1 MKLTHQRMTN
11 RYNNTPES
19 ILDWLEEQ
27 LENRGIDAV
36 VYTRYILSLLQED
49 NNNELDDNGFS
60 GISSVTD
67 TSSGIGSGVGFK
79 FCCEHQLIRKQT
91 LNNSCV
97 KENIKPVTTT
107 KWKHKRYLKANTNNN
122 NNCGNIVASGQLSRQ
137 QNLLSCHCCGNDYCS
152 AFNTMNSDEERKLA
166 VVECLKSASEQEFGI
181 ESFVDELCAKLKTIK
196 LLPETDISL
205 SETKELS
212 IDCKSETSNNTIAVS
227 PQEQAMKYYAA
238 FPALEGGL
246 NEEISNT
253 KDNASVLAKKVA
265 INKKSNGNKW
275 NGRKIIQFMT
285 NSISNN
291 GLLHGLTN
299 ETSSQQTLTTAENC
313 PNNSNPK
320 LDALNS
326 GNGLEEQKI
335 GSKLDNN
342 INEELVNEYNKKVS
356 LSSLIQSFENKK
368 FVYCGDIENN
378 LLSSSDGM
386 NSSLVVK
393 KNLNNNNNNK
403 PQTEECNT
411 FQKLVDKFNSNI
423 ASIWSKTGDNY
434 SNCSLLKNEN
444 IWSFDSSFSS
454 NQSSVSSTTT
464 SPKINTIDF
473 WSKIAKTEATDE
485 LTVSTPTVDQ
495 MISSMTQMPEISWE
509 SSVLQSI
516 GGISGTGFNGCRSD
530 DDNETWVISDFGL
543 IDSNKSSVDSTTI
556 TLQNHQENS
565 PFIEFNS
572 IISLT
577 PKQSESVS
585 DCLQLSAL
593 VPMASTLQN
602 PNELNLPEENLLTS
616 PKTHFQPIKQD
627 SFDRDSSD
635 EESVCDSTEVN
646 KLVICSTKCPN
657 NVDNK
662 ANDSSVALKRR
673 PVSTSLDELA
683 SFMGPFNDIDA
694 TTNELSAPPINDEI
708 DFNAIGKEISI
719 NNKMSDKSTSTEA
732 EHEIELKP
740 KLEPIMESSAENEPE
755 YQDLCNMINEV
766 LRNGLVEDESNTN
779 SVLSLRNMV
788 SMDDWYDDDI
798 GEEGNEF
805 ISSRNREKRLS
816 WNYYW
821 DTYDT
826 NSDTVLSHQNEL
838 FVNQNNCNKL
848 LNDKAFNHDMRKR
861 FSFDDGLREKTSNDC
876 VINENYDEVFAEQL
890 FTDND
895 CVDDCNELF
904 DQTFDNYCFAEEN
917 GFDFDAVVD
926 ETHPKDIHV
935 NDVDTFLDDYW
946 RAVDDS
952 NVISDDW
959 MASDFEQPFRLQMK
973 SRHNEAQ
980 KRKRKPCSFF
990 IEGNCKRSDCKY
1002 SHDIS
1007 NITCKYWEEGFCFKA
1022 HLCPFLHG
1030 YVTDPDLESDN
1041 TSALTSKT
1049 SYTIESES
1057 DFPSLAALP
1066 NNDDN
1071 NTTEQEIQT
1080 FDKTVDHHF
1089 FNFTTKSFDSKTNSA
1104 TNGKLPIVVFMKK
1117 KVKKRKDRNLQ

>member
-1 MKLTHQRMTN
+1 M
-11 RYNNTPES
+11 
-19 ILDWLEEQ
+19 
-27 LENRGIDAV
+27 
-36 VYTRYILSLLQED
+36 
-49 NNNELDDNGFS
+49 
-60 GISSVTD
+60 
-67 TSSGIGSGVGFK
+67 
-79 FCCEHQLIRKQT
+79 
-91 LNNSCV
+91 
-97 KENIKPVTTT
+97 
-107 KWKHKRYLKANTNNN
+107 
-122 NNCGNIVASGQLSRQ
+122 
-137 QNLLSCHCCGNDYCS
+137 
-152 AFNTMNSDEERKLA
+152 
-166 VVECLKSASEQEFGI
+166 
-181 ESFVDELCAKLKTIK
+181 
-196 LLPETDISL
+196 

-238 FPALEGGL
+238 FPALDCGL
-246 NEEISNT
+246 NEDTSST
-253 KDNASVLAKKVA
+253 KDNASVLAKKVT

-378 LLSSSDGM
+378 LLSSSDGI

-393 KNLNNNNNNK
+393 KNLNNDNNNNK
-403 PQTEECNT
+403 PQTEESNT

-434 SNCSLLKNEN
+434 SNCPLVKNEN

-473 WSKIAKTEATDE
+473 WSTIAKTEATDE

-495 MISSMTQMPEISWE
+495 MISNMTQMPEISWE

-516 GGISGTGFNGCRSD
+516 GGISGTGFNGFRSD
-530 DDNETWVISDFGL
+530 DNNETWLISDFGL
-543 IDSNKSSVDSTTI
+543 IDSNKSSVDSNTI

-572 IISLT
+572 IISST

-593 VPMASTLQN
+593 IPMSSTLQN

-646 KLVICSTKCPN
+646 QLVICSTKCPN

-683 SFMGPFNDIDA
+683 SFMGPFNDSDA
-694 TTNELSAPPINDEI
+694 TTNELSALPINDEI
-708 DFNAIGKEISI
+708 DFSANDKQILI
-719 NNKMSDKSTSTEA
+719 NNKM
-732 EHEIELKP
+732 
-740 KLEPIMESSAENEPE
+740 
-755 YQDLCNMINEV
+755 
-766 LRNGLVEDESNTN
+766 R
-779 SVLSLRNMV
+779 
-788 SMDDWYDDDI
+788 
-798 GEEGNEF
+798 
-805 ISSRNREKRLS
+805 
-816 WNYYW
+816 
-821 DTYDT
+821 
-826 NSDTVLSHQNEL
+826 
-838 FVNQNNCNKL
+838 
-848 LNDKAFNHDMRKR
+848 
-861 FSFDDGLREKTSNDC
+861 
-876 VINENYDEVFAEQL
+876 
-890 FTDND
+890 
-895 CVDDCNELF
+895 
-904 DQTFDNYCFAEEN
+904 
-917 GFDFDAVVD
+917 
-926 ETHPKDIHV
+926 
-935 NDVDTFLDDYW
+935 
-946 RAVDDS
+946 
-952 NVISDDW
+952 
-959 MASDFEQPFRLQMK
+959 
-973 SRHNEAQ
+973 
-980 KRKRKPCSFF
+980 
-990 IEGNCKRSDCKY
+990 
-1002 SHDIS
+1002 
-1007 NITCKYWEEGFCFKA
+1007 
-1022 HLCPFLHG
+1022 
-1030 YVTDPDLESDN
+1030 
-1041 TSALTSKT
+1041 
-1049 SYTIESES
+1049 
-1057 DFPSLAALP
+1057 
-1066 NNDDN
+1066 
-1071 NTTEQEIQT
+1071 
-1080 FDKTVDHHF
+1080 
-1089 FNFTTKSFDSKTNSA
+1089 
-1104 TNGKLPIVVFMKK
+1104 
-1117 KVKKRKDRNLQ
+1117 